1 MDEKLSGK
9 LSNGGNLTGSLSTRN
24 VVSGTLNNSV
34 TITGTD
40 DYNKLKE
47 DTLPQINSVTLKGN
61 KISSELHVQHE
72 MDVISYQDI
81 DNILFG

>member
-1 MDEKLSGK
+1 MDDKLSGALSQPSK
-9 LSNGGNLTGSLSTRN
+9 L
-24 VVSGTLNNSV
+24 SGTLSSKNQLFGQLSMGVSAIFNN
-34 TITGTD
+34 
-40 DYNKLKE
+40 DYNKLRE

-61 KISSELHVQHE
+61 KVSSELHVQHE

>member
-9 LSNGGNLTGSLSTRN
+9 LSNNGNLTGSLSIRN
-24 VVSGTLNNSV
+24 VVSGTLNNGV
-34 TITGTD
+34 TITGTY

>member
-1 MDEKLSGK
+1 MDDKLSGTLSQPSK
-9 LSNGGNLTGSLSTRN
+9 L
-24 VVSGTLNNSV
+24 SGTLSSKNQLSGQLSMGVSAIFNN
-34 TITGTD
+34 
-40 DYNKLKE
+40 DYNKLRE

-81 DNILFG
+81 DDVLFG

>member
-9 LSNGGNLTGSLSTRN
+9 LSNGGNLTGRLSTRN

>member
-1 MDEKLSGK
+1 MNYDGNGKIRIKTYTADEALP
-9 LSNGGNLTGSLSTRN
+9 
-24 VVSGTLNNSV
+24 VSDTL
-34 TITGTD
+34 IKIYGTD

-61 KISSELHVQHE
+61 KVSSELHVQHE

-81 DNILFG
+81 DDILFG

>member
-1 MDEKLSGK
+1 MDEKLSGR
-9 LSNGGNLTGSLSTRN
+9 LSNDGNLTGSLSTRN
-24 VVSGTLNNSV
+24 TVSGTLNNSV

-47 DTLPQINSVTLKGN
+47 DTLPQINSVTLKRN
-61 KISSELHVQHE
+61 KVSSELHVQHE

-81 DNILFG
+81 DDILFG